1 MPGKVGGRPTGMNKR
16 RIERIKEIM
25 QKRKDKQMQKNK
37 NEMSM
42 MPEGAKKG
50 AAIKIKKVAKGLEK
64 ASKTHAAQAKTL
76 KSVKANKG
84 TIVDKFFKDRVASE
98 KRDIRKTEQ
107 MVGASISSK
116 REKGRKGK
124 KLVTLRVDF
133 LEVVEPQSKGQISK
147 ASSNVQTRD
156 LLGRLRTSWYEEK
169 RE

>member
-1 MPGKVGGRPTGMNKR
+1 MPGKGYRPTGMNKR
-16 RIERIKEIM
+16 RIERIKEVM
-25 QKRKDKQMQKNK
+25 QNRKDKQMQKNK

-76 KSVKANKG
+76 KSVKANQG

-116 REKGRKGK
+116 REKGRKTADK
-124 KLVTLRVDF
+124 A
-133 LEVVEPQSKGQISK
+133 VEKGIIRRTNKYSKGGFSRGGGAAIK
-147 ASSNVQTRD
+147 GTD
-156 LLGRLRTSWYEEK
+156 FKGIF
-169 RE
+169 

>member
-16 RIERIKEIM
+16 RIERIKEVM

-116 REKGRKGK
+116 REKARKTSADDRAIK
-124 KLVTLRVDF
+124 KGILRKKASY
-133 LEVVEPQSKGQISK
+133 SKGGFSRGGGAAIK
-147 ASSNVQTRD
+147 GTD
-156 LLGRLRTSWYEEK
+156 FKGIF
-169 RE
+169 